1 MIVTDA
7 FVFIHLHKAGGSFV
21 SKLVLELF
29 PSARRLGYHYP
40 LASLP
45 RRYHGLPVLGA
56 VRSPWAFY
64 VSYFTFQ
71 QRLAEAFEAH
81 WRGRTAAEYDALCR
95 AGVDPRNGIDLL
107 FDTLCEAQGA
117 QFAAVTDQLLELA
130 DNPALLDRL
139 AATLPRERDRRGA
152 YTPLQREGFRGM
164 NLTQADLERLRG
176 SDTGFYSFLFRHMF
190 GAGEGVFFARQERLR
205 EDLLRFFAEHDI
217 ALPAHAREAVLCAPA
232 QNVTP
237 HAACA
242 SYYTPALA
250 RRVGQRERHLVER
263 FGYVPPPLDP

>member
-29 PSARRLGYHYP
+29 PSARRIGYHYP

-71 QRLAEAFEAH
+71 QRLAEAFEA
-81 WRGRTAAEYDALCR
+81 
-95 AGVDPRNGIDLL
+95 
-107 FDTLCEAQGA
+107 QGA
-117 QFAAVTDQLLELA
+117 QFAAVTGQLLELA

-139 AATLPRERDRRGA
+139 ASTLPRERDRRGA

-217 ALPAHAREAVLCAPA
+217 ALPAHAREAILCAPA

-242 SYYTPALA
+242 SYYTAALA

-263 FGYVPPPLDP
+263 FGYAPPPLDP